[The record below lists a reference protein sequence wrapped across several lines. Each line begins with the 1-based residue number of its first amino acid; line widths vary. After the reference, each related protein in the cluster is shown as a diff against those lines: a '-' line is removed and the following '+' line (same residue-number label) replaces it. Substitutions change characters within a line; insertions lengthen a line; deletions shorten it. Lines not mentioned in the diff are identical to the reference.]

1 MIKVY
6 FFARYREELK
16 TAEETFSEQISDT
29 EALLSILRDRG
40 EPWSRVLDSNVLCA
54 VNQVMTKSLTPLKDG
69 DEVGIFPPVTGG

>member
-29 EALLSILRDRG
+29 EALLTMLRNRG
-40 EPWSRVLDSNVLCA
+40 EPWSRVLDTNV
-54 VNQVMTKSLTPLKDG
+54 
-69 DEVGIFPPVTGG
+69 E